1 MKKQIEKVNE
11 IVDNPEYQGQDIYL
25 GDSYNPSAEN
35 YNLEYDVDG
44 DQQVDVYVGE
54 ITSEESNPNDLYQIS
69 THPDRIHVTLKVN
82 DQHAQTFKVDTGAD
96 TCVLTTDDLQ
106 TFPFSI
112 DIKPPTS
119 TLRGYSNNPI
129 ENIGITVLNISFQD
143 KSISTK
149 FHIVNAPGKPSI
161 LGCKQSQELDLI
173 EVKAELNQISSS
185 PDSSSHTS
193 KSSASSLKG
202 NLTEAIILEE
212 YSDCFDKV
220 GRFPGDKY
228 HITLIDNPTPVI
240 HPLARY
246 LFMSCHYIKRNEKE

>member
-82 DQHAQTFKVDTGAD
+82 DQHAQKFKVDTGAD

-240 HPLARY
+240 HPPRTVPVHVMPLY
-246 LFMSCHYIKRNEKE
+246 KEE